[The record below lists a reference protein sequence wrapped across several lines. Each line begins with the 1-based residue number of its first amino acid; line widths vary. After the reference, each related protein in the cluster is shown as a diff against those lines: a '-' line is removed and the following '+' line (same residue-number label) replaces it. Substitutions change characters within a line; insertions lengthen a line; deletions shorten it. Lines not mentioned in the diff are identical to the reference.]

1 MLNIPG
7 IERKKTNKI
16 EINANRNDNI
26 ISLKSKNLENF
37 LFKEKRDKY
46 VYPEDINNDYKSYN
60 NNAVNISA
68 QNDLE
73 NNKNKKYNENVSTR
87 FNHNNINDKP
97 ITLNQKKYHPYED
110 PNFNNI
116 YYNELGLK
124 KGIQKINSKKI
135 AFLGMTE
142 KRSKLLF
149 YDNKNGLK
157 FTNNINSVDKKLN
170 FKPLAEIKEK
180 NNGKKRKQMNQLSL
194 INNKNFSSLELRPNN
209 NALTQNDVVMN
220 DNNIILHI
228 QKNLVDNKINI
239 NDLKETRNKSTSGKM
254 NNENQNNFS
263 NNNNQVN
270 LKPNEKSILKNKNKD
285 KNLIDNLN
293 INPNGTDSNQKIDL
307 KKLTSK
313 EKAFV
318 ILTQSKILQ
327 VPERIIF
334 SRATENLKSL
344 IPIKDIIDTNELF
357 LKEKIKQ
364 AQLSLINYNKKIET
378 PFTPS
383 KTADISLNIIKTG
396 DEDIFKNLL
405 SEEKNLDEIEQKYY
419 HTYICLLYILLG
431 EDIKDNNFENINSNL
446 LFDKLN
452 KKGYQYLKDYL
463 YLNFIKQH
471 SNILNDDN
479 KMKAFDE
486 LYVTLPDLIKHSGI
500 IKTNKFICFSC
511 FLIKEIHEYRKNL
524 KQFIDVKNK
533 TKAYI
538 DVLKRKCPT

>member
-1 MLNIPG
+1 M
-7 IERKKTNKI
+7 
-16 EINANRNDNI
+16 
-26 ISLKSKNLENF
+26 KSKNLENF

-46 VYPEDINNDYKSYN
+46 VYPEDINNDFKSYN

-68 QNDLE
+68 QNDIE
-73 NNKNKKYNENVSTR
+73 NIKNKKYNDNISTR

-97 ITLNQKKYHPYED
+97 ITLNQKKYIPYED

-116 YYNELGLK
+116 YNEFGLK

-149 YDNKNGLK
+149 YENKNGLK
-157 FTNNINSVDKKLN
+157 FNNNINITDKKLN

-180 NNGKKRKQMNQLSL
+180 NNGKKRNQMNQLSL
-194 INNKNFSSLELRPNN
+194 MNNKNFSSLELRPSNN
-209 NALTQNDVVMN
+209 TLTQSDVFKN
-220 DNNIILHI
+220 DNNIIVHI
-228 QKNLVDNKINI
+228 QKNLVENKINS
-239 NDLKETRNKSTSGKM
+239 NDLKESRNKSTSGIS
-254 NNENQNNFS
+254 NNENKNNS
-263 NNNNQVN
+263 NNNNNQIN
-270 LKPNEKSILKNKNKD
+270 LKTNEKSILKNKNQIK
-285 KNLIDNLN
+285 KEIDN
-293 INPNGTDSNQKIDL
+293 INTNTNGTDSNLKSNL

-313 EKAFV
+313 EKAFGT
-318 ILTQSKILQ
+318 LTQSKILQ
-327 VPERIIF
+327 LKERIIF

-344 IPIKDIIDTNELF
+344 IPIKDIINSHELF

-383 KTADISLNIIKTG
+383 KTADISLNIIKIG
-396 DEDIFKNLL
+396 DEIIFKNLL
-405 SEEKNLDEIEQKYY
+405 SEEKNLDESDKKYY

-431 EDIKDNNFENINSNL
+431 EDIKDVNFENINSNL

-479 KMKAFDE
+479 SMKTFDE
-486 LYVTLPDLIKHSGI
+486 LYETLPDLIKHSGI

-524 KQFIDVKNK
+524 KQIVDFKNK

>member
-1 MLNIPG
+1 
-7 IERKKTNKI
+7 
-16 EINANRNDNI
+16 
-26 ISLKSKNLENF
+26 
-37 LFKEKRDKY
+37 
-46 VYPEDINNDYKSYN
+46 
-60 NNAVNISA
+60 
-68 QNDLE
+68 
-73 NNKNKKYNENVSTR
+73 
-87 FNHNNINDKP
+87 
-97 ITLNQKKYHPYED
+97 
-110 PNFNNI
+110 
-116 YYNELGLK
+116 
-124 KGIQKINSKKI
+124 
-135 AFLGMTE
+135 
-142 KRSKLLF
+142 
-149 YDNKNGLK
+149 
-157 FTNNINSVDKKLN
+157 
-170 FKPLAEIKEK
+170 LAEIKEK
-180 NNGKKRKQMNQLSL
+180 NNGKKRNQMNQLSL

-209 NALTQNDVVMN
+209 NALTQNDVFMN

-239 NDLKETRNKSTSGKM
+239 NDLKETRNKSTSGKI

-285 KNLIDNLN
+285 KNQIDNLN
-293 INPNGTDSNQKIDL
+293 INPNGTHSNQKFDL

-344 IPIKDIIDTNELF
+344 IPIKDIINSNELF

-431 EDIKDNNFENINSNL
+431 EDIKDNNFGNINSNL
-446 LFDKLN
+446 LFNKLN

-463 YLNFIKQH
+463 YINFIKQH

-479 KMKAFDE
+479 RMKAFDE
-486 LYVTLPDLIKHSGI
+486 LYGTLPDLIKHSGI